1 VLPGRAPVGGTG
13 GGGFGGLASCD
24 VTNRVA
30 TRAGLAII
38 CLEPLAA
45 MLGTHVIA
53 VRAGARGRGPT
64 QFTTTVVG

>member
-1 VLPGRAPVGGTG
+1 MDECKPLRGGGG

-45 MLGTHVIA
+45 MLGTHIIA
-53 VRAGARGRGPT
+53 VSATPQRCSPPQCETGEI
-64 QFTTTVVG
+64 